1 MIADPE
7 PFLRGLFRAA
17 VAAADPALAVPK
29 YLPPKPSGR
38 VVVVGAG
45 KASAKMAQAVEAAWG
60 PCDGIVIVPYGSALP
75 TEGIEIIEARHPVP
89 DAAGEAAAAR
99 ILDLVG
105 SLREG
110 DLALCLIS
118 GGGSA
123 LMSAP
128 GEGLTLA
135 DKQAVN
141 KALLSCGAAIDEMNC
156 LRKHLSRIKGGRLTV
171 AAWPA
176 RTVTLTISDV
186 PGDDP
191 AIIASGPTV
200 PDPTTATEA
209 RAIAAR
215 YHLDLSDA
223 VAAYLQTP
231 AAETPDPAHPAFAA
245 SECHMIATP
254 QMALEAAAESARTE
268 GVVPVILGDALE
280 GESSELGLVLAG
292 IARAAVTH
300 GHPVRGPAVLLS
312 GGETTVTVRGSY
324 GKGGRNSECLLSF
337 GLHAPEGVCAISC
350 DTDGIDGS
358 EDNAGALWVP
368 RVAAHKSDARPYLEG
383 HDAYS
388 FFEKAG
394 GLVVSGPTHT
404 NVNDF
409 RAIYIPG

>member
-1 MIADPE
+1 MTLNAE
-7 PFLRGLFRAA
+7 AFLNSLFRAA
-17 VAAADPALAVPK
+17 VAAADPAIAVPK
-29 YLPPKPSGR
+29 FLPEKPAGR

-60 PCDGIVIVPYGSALP
+60 PCEGIVIVPYGAALP
-75 TEGIEIIEARHPVP
+75 TEGIEIVEARHPVP
-89 DAAGEAAAAR
+89 DASGQAAAAR
-99 ILDLVG
+99 ILDLVSG
-105 SLREG
+105 LGEG

-123 LMSAP
+123 LLAAP
-128 GEGLTLA
+128 GEGLTLE

-176 RTVTLTISDV
+176 RCVTLTISDV

-200 PDPTTATEA
+200 PDPTTASDA
-209 RAIAAR
+209 REIAAR

-231 AAETPDPAHPAFAA
+231 AAETPDPTHPAFAA
-245 SECHMIATP
+245 AECHMIATP
-254 QMALEAAAESARTE
+254 QMALDAAAEVARAE
-268 GVVPVILGDALE
+268 GVAPLILGDALE
-280 GESSELGLVLAG
+280 GEAAELGIVLAG
-292 IARAAVTH
+292 VARAALTH
-300 GHPVRGPAVLLS
+300 GHPIKGPAVILS

-337 GLHAPEGVCAISC
+337 GLHAPEGVSALSC

-358 EDNAGALWVP
+358 EDNAGVIWVP
-368 RVAAHKSDARPYLEG
+368 RVAAHKAEARPYLDG

>member
-1 MIADPE
+1 MTPNAE
-7 PFLRGLFRAA
+7 AFLNSLFRAA
-17 VAAADPALAVPK
+17 VAAADPAVAVPK
-29 YLPPKPSGR
+29 FLPEKPTGR

-45 KASAKMAQAVEAAWG
+45 KASAKMAQAVEAVWG
-60 PCDGIVIVPYGSALP
+60 PCEGIVIVPYGAALP
-75 TEGIEIIEARHPVP
+75 TEGIEIVEARHPVP
-89 DAAGEAAAAR
+89 DASGQAAAAR
-99 ILDLVG
+99 ILDLVSG
-105 SLREG
+105 LGEG

-123 LMSAP
+123 LLAAP
-128 GEGLTLA
+128 GEGLTLE

-176 RTVTLTISDV
+176 RCVTLTISDV

-200 PDPTTATEA
+200 PDPTTASDA
-209 RAIAAR
+209 REIAAR

-231 AAETPDPAHPAFAA
+231 AAETPDPTHPAFAA
-245 SECHMIATP
+245 AECHMIATP
-254 QMALEAAAESARTE
+254 QMALDAAAEVARAE
-268 GVVPVILGDALE
+268 GVAPLILGDALE
-280 GESSELGLVLAG
+280 GEAAELGIVLAG
-292 IARAAVTH
+292 VARAALTH
-300 GHPVRGPAVLLS
+300 GHPIKGPAVILS

-337 GLHAPEGVCAISC
+337 GLHAPEEVSALSC

-358 EDNAGALWVP
+358 EDNAGVIWVP
-368 RVAAHKSDARPYLEG
+368 RVAAHKAEARPYLEG

>member
-29 YLPPKPSGR
+29 FLPPKPTGR

-45 KASAKMAQAVEAAWG
+45 KASAKMAQAVETEWG
-60 PCDGIVIVPYGSALP
+60 PCEGLVVVPYGSALP
-75 TEGIEIIEARHPVP
+75 TQGIEIVEARHPVP
-89 DAAGEAAAAR
+89 DASGEAAAAR
-99 ILDLVG
+99 ILKMVSDLKD
-105 SLREG
+105 G

-123 LMSAP
+123 LLAAP
-128 GEGLTLA
+128 GEGISLQ

-141 KALLSCGAAIDEMNC
+141 KALLACGAAIEEMNC
-156 LRKHLSRIKGGRLTV
+156 LRKHLSRVKGGRLTV

-176 RTVTLTISDV
+176 RTITLTISDV

-191 AIIASGPTV
+191 ATIASGPTV
-200 PDPTTATEA
+200 ADPTTAGDA
-209 RAIAAR
+209 RNIAAR

-245 SECHMIATP
+245 AQCHMISTP
-254 QMALEAAAESARTE
+254 QHALLAAAEAARAE
-268 GVVPVILGDALE
+268 GVTPLILGDALE
-280 GESSELGLVLAG
+280 GEARELGIVMAG
-292 IARAAVTH
+292 VARAALNH
-300 GHPVRGPAVLLS
+300 GNPVKGPAVLLS
-312 GGETTVTVRGSY
+312 GGETTVTVRSTPGR
-324 GKGGRNSECLLSF
+324 GGRNSEFLLSF
-337 GLHAPEGVCAISC
+337 GLHAPEGISAIAC

-358 EDNAGALWVP
+358 QDNAGALWVP
-368 RVAAHKSDARPYLEG
+368 RIAAHKSLGRNYLDR
-383 HDAYS
+383 HDSYS
-388 FFEKAG
+388 FFEKSG
-394 GLVVSGPTHT
+394 GLVMSGPTHT

-409 RAIYIPG
+409 RAIYVP

>member
-1 MIADPE
+1 MITDPE

-17 VAAADPALAVPK
+17 VAAADPAIAVPK
-29 YLPPKPSGR
+29 FLPPRPAGR

-60 PCDGIVIVPYGSALP
+60 PCEGLVIVPYGSALP
-75 TEGIEIIEARHPVP
+75 TEGIEIVEARHPVP
-89 DAAGEAAAAR
+89 DASGEAAAAR
-99 ILDLVG
+99 ILKLVSDLM
-105 SLREG
+105 EG

-123 LMSAP
+123 LLAAP
-128 GEGLTLA
+128 GEGISLE

-141 KALLSCGAAIDEMNC
+141 KGLLACGAAIEEMNC

-176 RTVTLTISDV
+176 RTITLTISDV

-191 AIIASGPTV
+191 ATIASGPTV
-200 PDPTTATEA
+200 ADPTTATDA
-209 RAIAAR
+209 REIAAR

-231 AAETPDPAHPAFAA
+231 AAETPDPAHPAFASA
-245 SECHMIATP
+245 QCHMIATP
-254 QMALEAAAESARTE
+254 QHALLAAADAARAE
-268 GVVPVILGDALE
+268 GVTPIILGDALE
-280 GESSELGLVLAG
+280 GEARELGIVMAG
-292 IARAAVTH
+292 IARAAVDH
-300 GHPVRGPAVLLS
+300 GNPVKGPAVLLS
-312 GGETTVTVRGSY
+312 GGETTVTVRTAPGR
-324 GKGGRNSECLLSF
+324 GGRNSEFLLSF
-337 GLHAPEGVCAISC
+337 GLHAVDGVSAIAC

-358 EDNAGALWVP
+358 EDNAGAVWVP
-368 RVAAHKSDARPYLEG
+368 RVAEHKADARSFLDG

-394 GLVVSGPTHT
+394 GLVMSGPTHT

-409 RAIYIPG
+409 RAIYLP

>member
-1 MIADPE
+1 MTLNAE
-7 PFLRGLFRAA
+7 AFLNSLFRAA
-17 VAAADPALAVPK
+17 VAAADPAIAVPK
-29 YLPPKPSGR
+29 FLPEKPAGR

-60 PCDGIVIVPYGSALP
+60 PCEGIVIAPYGAALP
-75 TEGIEIIEARHPVP
+75 TDGIEIVEARHPVP
-89 DAAGEAAAAR
+89 DASGEAAAAR
-99 ILDLVG
+99 ILELVSG
-105 SLREG
+105 LGEG

-123 LMSAP
+123 LLAAP
-128 GEGLTLA
+128 GEGLTLE

-176 RTVTLTISDV
+176 RCVTLTISDV

-209 RAIAAR
+209 REIAAR
-215 YHLDLSDA
+215 YHLALSDA

-245 SECHMIATP
+245 AECHMIATP
-254 QMALEAAAESARTE
+254 QMALDAAADVARAE
-268 GVVPVILGDALE
+268 GVAPLILGDALE
-280 GESSELGLVLAG
+280 GEAAELGIVLAG
-292 IARAAVTH
+292 VARAAVTH
-300 GHPVRGPAVLLS
+300 GNPIKGPAVILS

-337 GLHAPEGVCAISC
+337 GLHAPEGVSALSC

-358 EDNAGALWVP
+358 EDNAGVIWVP
-368 RVAAHKSDARPYLEG
+368 RVAAHKGEARPYLEG
-383 HDAYS
+383 HDAYN